1 MEHMF
6 VCQVDLCFLIDCT
19 GSMSPSI
26 SHVKETINTWT
37 AEVAARYPEGDF
49 RCAFVGYTDYDQPED
64 VRTKL
69 LDFTECVAS
78 YTFISNVRSYAVDLH
93 CT

>member
-19 GSMSPSI
+19 GSMSSYI

-69 LDFTECVAS
+69 LDFTEYV
-78 YTFISNVRSYAVDLH
+78 L
-93 CT
+93 

>member
-1 MEHMF
+1 
-6 VCQVDLCFLIDCT
+6 
-19 GSMSPSI
+19 MSPSI